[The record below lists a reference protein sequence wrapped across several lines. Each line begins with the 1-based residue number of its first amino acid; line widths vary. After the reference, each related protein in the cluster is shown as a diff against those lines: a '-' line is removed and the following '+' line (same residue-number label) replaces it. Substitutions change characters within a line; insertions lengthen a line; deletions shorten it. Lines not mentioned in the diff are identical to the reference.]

1 MGILLA
7 FTGMFL
13 SVLAA
18 DLLYLYYIGVWHDP
32 IRLIEVAEIV
42 ILYILIGLGLFS
54 AYKGVKWQTKN

>member
-32 IRLIEVAEIV
+32 IRLIEVSEIV
-42 ILYILIGLGLFS
+42 VLYIFIGLGLFA
-54 AYKGVKWQTKN
+54 AYKGIKWNR